1 MGITGNWDCMDL
13 LSWNKMM
20 NISTGFLTNRL
31 SDAPQKYG
39 ADIPVLTSFL
49 ATHPHE
55 IPLASLRHLNASA
68 AIFNVLIQQ
77 RKIAQDSTDT
87 GMWCQ
92 GDTRVATR
100 IQKLIRPVAHTIY
113 IPSVGSRRIWNA
125 GLKCIFFFDHV

>member
-55 IPLASLRHLNASA
+55 IPLASRCLRHLNASA

-87 GMWCQ
+87 GM
-92 GDTRVATR
+92 
-100 IQKLIRPVAHTIY
+100 
-113 IPSVGSRRIWNA
+113 
-125 GLKCIFFFDHV
+125 